1 MVSASFARSWA
12 HAIRQLHERAQSL
25 NLYRHAAAHAGRRSE
40 RCALK
45 ALGRRFGLRAIAIRE
60 QPCPEIS
67 LSDSQLR
74 AVMMVAADV
83 PQEKRGL
90 FLERLSAMLTLR
102 GRGRYTDDDLI
113 EIAKL
118 ARTGLAHQPAA

>member
-1 MVSASFARSWA
+1 M
-12 HAIRQLHERAQSL
+12 
-25 NLYRHAAAHAGRRSE
+25 
-40 RCALK
+40 
-45 ALGRRFGLRAIAIRE
+45 
-60 QPCPEIS
+60 IS

>member
-1 MVSASFARSWA
+1 
-12 HAIRQLHERAQSL
+12 
-25 NLYRHAAAHAGRRSE
+25 
-40 RCALK
+40 
-45 ALGRRFGLRAIAIRE
+45 
-60 QPCPEIS
+60 

-118 ARTGLAHQPAA
+118 ARR

>member
-1 MVSASFARSWA
+1 
-12 HAIRQLHERAQSL
+12 
-25 NLYRHAAAHAGRRSE
+25 
-40 RCALK
+40 LK